1 MGIRETIQY
10 LYPRLWAVHDLEL
23 PEGDLDS
30 APDTEVPSLA
40 SRMDELSLS
49 HGTDP
54 NGAASTMDGAQLQ
67 FHPQRIPLP
76 PDNAS
81 DP

>member
-1 MGIRETIQY
+1 MHKARNISSDVRNYHINRILTMGIRETIQY

-30 APDTEVPSLA
+30 APDIEVPSLA

-54 NGAASTMDGAQLQ
+54 NGAAWEE
-67 FHPQRIPLP
+67 
-76 PDNAS
+76 
-81 DP
+81 